1 MEFVR
6 QVMLGEGVVGAT
18 LAKSIYAP
26 DGRLLVNAGVVLTP
40 SLVEAL
46 RARGY
51 GWVVVQ
57 DGLLDDVIIDDAL
70 CEETRAMA
78 ASAVAGMFERTVP
91 GKKGRGER
99 IIAAVER
106 MLDELWSQPEV
117 VFSISAI
124 RCHEGYLFW
133 HSVDVATVSLLV
145 AMASG
150 YDRVKMR
157 ELGVGA
163 LLHDIGMV
171 KVPVEILRAP
181 RSLTNQEF
189 ERVKLHTTLGYR
201 IITENKEFSYIA
213 AHAALEHHERLDG
226 SGYPRGLRGDK
237 ILDIGRIVGVADV
250 FCAMTEDRP
259 HRKRVHPHE
268 AIRYLRASA
277 ARFDQRF
284 VRRLALRMASYP
296 NGTFVRL
303 STGDFG
309 VVVRQDKRDGER
321 PVVRLLADGRNR
333 PVEPVE
339 IALADMPEVQVSLV
353 ADTVP
358 EELERVL
365 ELRLL
370 GQRGVSGTPN
380 RVDGGD

>member
-6 QVMLGEGVVGAT
+6 QVILGEGVVGAT
-18 LAKSIYAP
+18 LAKSIYAA
-26 DGRLLVNAGVVLTP
+26 DGRFLVNAGVVLTP

-91 GKKGRGER
+91 GKKGCGER
-99 IIAAVER
+99 VIAAVER

-124 RCHEGYLFW
+124 RCYEGYLFW

-181 RSLTNQEF
+181 RWLTSQEF
-189 ERVKLHTTLGYR
+189 ERVKLHTTLGFR

-237 ILDIGRIVGVADV
+237 ILDIGKLVAVADV

-259 HRKRVHPHE
+259 HRKTFHPHE
-268 AIRYLRASA
+268 AIRYLRASTG
-277 ARFDQRF
+277 RFDQRF

-296 NGTFVRL
+296 NGTFMRL

-309 VVVRQDKRDGER
+309 VVVRQDKRDAER
-321 PVVRLLADGRNR
+321 PVIRILADGRNR

-339 IALADMPEVQVSLV
+339 IALADMSEVQVSLV

-358 EELERVL
+358 EDLQRVL
-365 ELRLL
+365 EIRRSP
-370 GQRGVSGTPN
+370 GN
-380 RVDGGD
+380 E